1 MKLSNE
7 LVSQFAQLLTEDHSK
22 KKDDDIIY
30 GIVHKNGVHTY
41 VQLDG
46 SDIYTPVVL
55 AASADEGDR
64 VGVMIRNHSAMA
76 GFNISSPSVNS
87 RTFDS
92 YQEAVNGQFN
102 RVYATYITAENAN
115 LTFAT
120 IASLEA
126 LQGQFDKLDVKFI
139 TIDQAKINFASVK
152 DLEAV
157 NGKVSNLETTTLKAA
172 DAELKYATID
182 SLNAADAK
190 ITSLTSTVANID
202 KAYISRT
209 ETTELLAK
217 YAQVDFSNVAHGT
230 IDSALI
236 RDGAITDAKIHD
248 ISASKLTAGT
258 IDASKITVTNLN
270 ADNITVGTING
281 QRIGNKS
288 IDLSKLAEEVPT
300 KEYLDNKTDDLQ
312 KQIDNAIETYTVMT
326 IPTLNN
332 SPAEEWTDNDTR
344 NKHVGDVAYVVNSQD
359 AADGYCYRF
368 ANTGSVTEPVY
379 EWLLVKDSDVT
390 KALQELIT
398 VEGDISGLK
407 SFETNTSKWITNTDN
422 TLSSLLQRTNKVET
436 DLGKKVS
443 TDVFNEV
450 KQTVD
455 ENSSSITKMSET
467 IQTKADGSTVKKLT
481 NTVNSVKQTTEQNSA
496 SIGSLQKT
504 VEMKADGSTVESLE
518 KRTSSVEQNLEGF
531 KSSVSK
537 TYVTSLEYEKKMDTI
552 NKDVSDAVSN
562 AGSALNTVNGLQKRM
577 DSGEFKGEKGDDSVL
592 LVIDSSN
599 GAVFK
604 NSDIATTFTVTI
616 IVGDKTITSARQ
628 MHEVFGTDAYLQWAC
643 KQMGESEFS
652 PLDRSDKRVSDEGF
666 IITLAAKDI
675 QTKAVFTCSLNM

>member
-46 SDIYTPVVL
+46 SDVYTPVVL

-92 YQEAVNGQFN
+92 YREAVNGQFN
-102 RVYATYITAENAN
+102 RIDATYITAEKAN
-115 LTFAT
+115 LTYAT
-120 IASLEA
+120 IQDLEA
-126 LQGQFDKLDVKFI
+126 INGTIDKLDTKYL
-139 TIDQAKINFASVK
+139 TAENAKITYATINSLDATNAKIS
-152 DLEAV
+152 DLDA
-157 NGKVSNLETTTLKAA
+157 TTLKAA
-172 DAELKYATID
+172 DAKLKYATID

-281 QRIGNKS
+281 KRIGNKS

-300 KEYLDNKTDDLQ
+300 KEYLDSKADELQ
-312 KQIDNAIETYTVMT
+312 KQIDNAIETYTVST

-344 NKHVGDVAYVVNSQD
+344 NKHVGDIAYVVNSQD

-368 ANTGSVTEPVY
+368 ANTGSVSEPVY
-379 EWLLVKDSDVT
+379 EWVLVKDSDVT

-398 VEGDISGLK
+398 VQGDVSGLK

-422 TLSSLLQRTNKVET
+422 TLSSLLQRTSKVET
-436 DLGKKVS
+436 DLGTKVS

-467 IQTKADGSTVKKLT
+467 IRIKADGSTVEKLT
-481 NTVNSVKQTTEQNSA
+481 NTVNSVKQTAEENSA

-504 VEMKADGSTVESLE
+504 VETKADGSTVETLE
-518 KRTSSVEQNLEGF
+518 KRTSTVEQNLDGF

-537 TYVTSLEYEKKMDTI
+537 TYVTSLEYNEKMDSI
-552 NKDVSDAVSN
+552 DKDVNNAVSN

-577 DSGEFKGEKGDDSVL
+577 DSGEVKGEKGDDSVL

-628 MHEVFGTDAYLQWAC
+628 MHEVFGADAYLQWAC
-643 KQMGESEFS
+643 KQMGESEFV
-652 PLDRSDKRVSDEGF
+652 PVDRSDKRVSDEGF

>member
-22 KKDDDIIY
+22 KNADDIIY
-30 GIVHKNGVHTY
+30 GTVHKDGVHTY

-92 YQEAVNGQFN
+92 YREAVNGQFN
-102 RVYATYITAENAN
+102 RIDATYITAESAN

-157 NGKVSNLETTTLKAA
+157 NGKVSNLETTTLKAT

-300 KEYLDNKTDDLQ
+300 KEYLDSKADDLQ
-312 KQIDNAIETYTVMT
+312 KQIDNAIETYTVTT

-344 NKHVGDVAYVVNSQD
+344 NKHIGDVAYVVNSQD
-359 AADGYCYRF
+359 TANGYCYRF
-368 ANTGSVTEPVY
+368 ANTGSVSEPVY
-379 EWLLVKDSDVT
+379 EWVLVKDSDVT

-407 SFETNTSKWITNTDN
+407 SFETNTSKWITNTDS
-422 TLSSLLQRTNKVET
+422 TLNSLLQRTSKVET
-436 DLGKKVS
+436 DLGTKVS

-467 IQTKADGSTVKKLT
+467 IQAKADGSTVEKLT

>member
-1 MKLSNE
+1 MAIPSA
-7 LVSQFAQLLTEDHSK
+7 LVSEFADVVSSGQIQTKENTLIYGTV
-22 KKDDDIIY
+22 KKD
-30 GIVHKNGVHTY
+30 GAHNY
-41 VQLDG
+41 VKLDG
-46 SDIYTPVVL
+46 SELYTPVSI
-55 AASADEGDR
+55 AASADDGDR
-64 VGVMIRNHSAMA
+64 VAVLIKNHSAIA
-76 GFNISSPSVNS
+76 AFNMSSPSVNTRS
-87 RTFDS
+87 MDS
-92 YQEAVNGQFN
+92 YKELVSAEFK
-102 RVYATYITAENAN
+102 RIDTDYITAEKAN
-115 LTFAT
+115 LTYAT
-120 IASLEA
+120 IQDLEA
-126 LQGQFDKLDVKFI
+126 INGTIDKLDTKYL
-139 TIDQAKINFASVK
+139 TAENAKITYATINSLDATNAKIS
-152 DLEAV
+152 DLDA
-157 NGKVSNLETTTLKAA
+157 TTLKAA
-172 DAELKYATID
+172 DAKLKYATID

-248 ISASKLTAGT
+248 ISASKLTAGI

-300 KEYLDNKTDDLQ
+300 KEYLDSKADELQ
-312 KQIDNAIETYTVMT
+312 KQIDNAIETYTVTT

-344 NKHVGDVAYVVNSQD
+344 NKHVGDIAYVVNSQD

-368 ANTGSVTEPVY
+368 ANTGSVSEPVY
-379 EWLLVKDSDVT
+379 EWVLVKDSDVT

-398 VEGDISGLK
+398 VQGDVSGLK

-422 TLSSLLQRTNKVET
+422 TLSSLLQRTSKVET
-436 DLGKKVS
+436 DLGTKVS

-467 IQTKADGSTVKKLT
+467 IQTKADGSTVEKLT
-481 NTVNSVKQTTEQNSA
+481 NTVNSVKQTAEENSA

-504 VEMKADGSTVESLE
+504 VETKADGSTVEALE
-518 KRTSSVEQNLEGF
+518 KRTSTVEQNLDGF

-537 TYVTSLEYEKKMDTI
+537 TYVTSLEYNEKMDSI
-552 NKDVSDAVSN
+552 DKDVSNAVSN

-643 KQMGESEFS
+643 KQMGESEFI

-675 QTKAVFTCSLNM
+675 RTKAVFTCSLNM

>member
-22 KKDDDIIY
+22 KNADDIIY
-30 GIVHKNGVHTY
+30 GIVHKDGVHTY
-41 VQLDG
+41 VKLDG

-92 YQEAVNGQFN
+92 YREAVNGQFN
-102 RVYATYITAENAN
+102 RIDATYITAENAN

-157 NGKVSNLETTTLKAA
+157 NGKVSNLETTTLKAT

-300 KEYLDNKTDDLQ
+300 KEYLDSKADDLQ
-312 KQIDNAIETYTVMT
+312 KQIDNAIETYTVTT

-344 NKHVGDVAYVVNSQD
+344 NKHIGDVAYVVNSQD
-359 AADGYCYRF
+359 TANGYCYRF
-368 ANTGSVTEPVY
+368 ANTGSVSEPVY
-379 EWLLVKDSDVT
+379 EWVLVKDSDVT

-398 VEGDISGLK
+398 VKGDISGLK
-407 SFETNTSKWITNTDN
+407 SFETNTSKWITNTDS
-422 TLSSLLQRTNKVET
+422 TLNSLLQRTSKVET
-436 DLGKKVS
+436 DLGTKVS

-467 IQTKADGSTVKKLT
+467 IQTKADGSTVEKLT

-537 TYVTSLEYEKKMDTI
+537 TYVTSLEYEKNMDTI